1 VNYKVVIPVVVLA
14 TFVAVFGYWMAGRSS
29 EPADPGGELVAELDD
44 GSEIWT
50 GELDGDALTQ
60 APRVADIPI
69 LWLGAKFEGY
79 ALTGFASIASGWVL
93 VYGACRASPG
103 PEPSCVPPIQ
113 VQIRSAGG
121 IPPEGYFSPE
131 PFRGVERTPGERG
144 IRDGTESWVI
154 WLPGRSTV
162 KLYVSEYVVGDITE
176 ALMDVLSSANHE
188 AMGYPEVGPGGSLAA
203 MP

>member
-1 VNYKVVIPVVVLA
+1 MNYKMVVPIAVTL
-14 TFVAVFGYWMAGRSS
+14 VAVFGYWVVARCS
-29 EPADPGGELVAELDD
+29 ERAAPGGELVAQLDD

-50 GELDGDALTQ
+50 GELDRDALSR
-60 APRVADIPI
+60 APAVNDLPI
-69 LWLGAKFEGY
+69 LWLGDEFEGY
-79 ALTGFASIASGWVL
+79 ALTQFVNTASEWLL

-113 VQIRSAGG
+113 IQVRPPGG

-144 IRDGTESWVI
+144 IRPGGTESWVI
-154 WLPGRSTV
+154 WLPGGSTV
-162 KLYVSEYVVGDITE
+162 KVYVSEYVVGDVTD
-176 ALMDVLSSANHE
+176 ALLARLMSANHE
-188 AMGYPEVGPGGSLAA
+188 AMGYAAVGPGDSLAG